1 MILDVFLF
9 LGAKVEPVLVEDI
22 NFYKAKFGKEPP
34 CKKVKPSPAVT
45 EKHYGIDNL
54 TKLTIEQHKI
64 NLKRNIYLAN
74 QGNSLPPIYHILGN
88 KTDTHPSVAA
98 THELPHTM
106 EADDINIV
114 YSHEIE
120 VITDAE
126 NTEIMISPIKN
137 HPASLH
143 DILSKAE
150 SILDRIR
157 VDDENARE
165 IEECTRD
172 QSQSSMWFAHRA
184 PRITAS
190 KCKRAL
196 MKETTSPSKAM
207 GEILYNSN
215 YQSEHMRDGIK
226 SEAEVIKEYSK
237 QTGNTV
243 QQCGFFVS
251 KSHPFLGASPDGL
264 IGRDGAIEVKKIHPR
279 MGETLE
285 SALLRLNIIKR
296 TDGCLSVNENHQYY
310 YQMQQQLFCAERK

>member
-1 MILDVFLF
+1 MFFWF

-106 EADDINIV
+106 EADDISIV

-120 VITDAE
+120 VITDEE

-150 SILDRIR
+150 SIMDRIR
-157 VDDENARE
+157 VDDEKARE

-172 QSQSSMWFAHRA
+172 QSQKELHVVCPLRSSH
-184 PRITAS
+184 
-190 KCKRAL
+190 
-196 MKETTSPSKAM
+196 
-207 GEILYNSN
+207 N
-215 YQSEHMRDGIK
+215 
-226 SEAEVIKEYSK
+226 
-237 QTGNTV
+237 
-243 QQCGFFVS
+243 
-251 KSHPFLGASPDGL
+251 
-264 IGRDGAIEVKKIHPR
+264 
-279 MGETLE
+279 
-285 SALLRLNIIKR
+285 
-296 TDGCLSVNENHQYY
+296 CL
-310 YQMQQQLFCAERK
+310 